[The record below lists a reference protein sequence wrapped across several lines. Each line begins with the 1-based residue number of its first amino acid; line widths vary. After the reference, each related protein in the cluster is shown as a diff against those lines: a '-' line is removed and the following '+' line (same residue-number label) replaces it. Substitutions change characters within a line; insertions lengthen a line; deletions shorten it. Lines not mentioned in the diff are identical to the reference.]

1 MNFQFKIGAF
11 LGSIL
16 LVQLELVFALM
27 TIIFIGSVGEWI
39 NFQFLQSVAVVVGL
53 AMFLIFVIGHVKTS
67 VAMLRDFTDPTV
79 VEKSPDYPHSF
90 KEALDISNNPI
101 TQGVIWRFKR
111 EIVFIK
117 EIANL
122 NFKYKD

>member
-16 LVQLELVFALM
+16 LVKLELILALI
-27 TIIFIGSVGEWI
+27 TIIFIGSVGEWLSI
-39 NFQFLQSVAVVVGL
+39 NFLQSLAVIVGM
-53 AMFLIFVIGHVKTS
+53 AMFLVFVIGHIKTS
-67 VAMLRDFTDPTV
+67 VAMMRDFTDPTV
-79 VEKSPDYPHSF
+79 IEKSPDYPHSF
-90 KEALDISNNPI
+90 KEALNISENPI

-111 EIVFIK
+111 EAMFIK
-117 EIANL
+117 DVANL

>member
-16 LVQLELVFALM
+16 LVQLELLTALL
-27 TIIFIGSVGEWI
+27 TIIFIGSIGEWI
-39 NFQFLQSVAVVVGL
+39 NFPFLQSFAVVVGI
-53 AMFLIFVIGHVKTS
+53 AMILIFVVGHIKTS
-67 VAMLRDFTDPTV
+67 VAMMRDFTDPTV
-79 VEKSPDYPHSF
+79 VEKSPDYPNSF
-90 KEALDISNNPI
+90 KDLLDISGNPI
-101 TQGVIWRFKR
+101 TKGVIWRFKR

>member
-27 TIIFIGSVGEWI
+27 TIIFIGSFGEWI

-53 AMFLIFVIGHVKTS
+53 AMALIFVIGHVKTS

-79 VEKSPDYPHSF
+79 VEKSSDYPHSF
-90 KEALDISNNPI
+90 REALDISNNPI

>member
-16 LVQLELVFALM
+16 LVQLELLTALL
-27 TIIFIGSVGEWI
+27 TIIFIGSIGEWI
-39 NFQFLQSVAVVVGL
+39 NFSFLQSFAVVVGI
-53 AMFLIFVIGHVKTS
+53 AMILIFVVGHIKTS
-67 VAMLRDFTDPTV
+67 VAMMRDFTDPTV
-79 VEKSPDYPHSF
+79 VEKSPDYPNSF
-90 KEALDISNNPI
+90 KDLLDISGNPI
-101 TQGVIWRFKR
+101 NKGVIWRFKR